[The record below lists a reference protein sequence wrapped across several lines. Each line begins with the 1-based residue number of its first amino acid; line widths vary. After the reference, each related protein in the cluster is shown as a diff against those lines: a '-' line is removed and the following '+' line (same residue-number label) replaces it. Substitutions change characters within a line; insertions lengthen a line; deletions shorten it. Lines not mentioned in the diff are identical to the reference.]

1 MKIKWSAIGITNASG
16 TSGGTTF
23 AHNRGGAYARR
34 WAKPVNA
41 QTSRQTAMRS
51 LWGAVAQTWGQLDQE
66 EVNAWNSA
74 GENVTVTDGFGSS
87 HNMTGNTY
95 FMRVN
100 QNRTHGMGLP
110 ITRTPIPLA
119 ALPNVSYNEK
129 IIDMT
134 GLASLSPAVSI
145 NLENGT
151 PGAEITASIGF
162 TVVAANSNKGYGS
175 VKNQFNQRIRR
186 TVILDASGNASV
198 EIVNNDPDLVAIL
211 GNAGNGSTVYLQVH
225 THSAA
230 GQKSNPVTYRQ
241 SLVNNPVYSFTS
253 EPEAN
258 SEVIEGSTIAF
269 TLFKDGILVDP
280 NDIQVETDAGAY
292 KASEDVLG
300 NSVILEL
307 ATGEDSGE
315 FDVTLLIAGSV
326 TPVVSAKFYYVEA

>member
-41 QTSRQTAMRS
+41 QTGRQTAMRS
-51 LWGAVAQTWGQLDQE
+51 LWGAVAQTWGQLSQE

-74 GENVTVTDGFGSS
+74 GENIQVTDGFGNS

-110 ITRTPIPLA
+110 ITRIPIALV

-129 IIDMT
+129 VMDMT
-134 GLASLSPAVSI
+134 GFAALNPAVSL

-175 VKNQFNQRIRR
+175 VKNQFNQRIRK
-186 TVILDASGNASV
+186 TVILDGSGNASV
-198 EIVNNDPDLVAIL
+198 EIPNNDPELVAIL

-241 SLVNNPVYSFTS
+241 ALLNNPVYSITS
-253 EPEAN
+253 DPEAN
-258 SEVIEGSTIAF
+258 SEVIEGSEVLI
-269 TLFKDGILVDP
+269 TLFQDGIVRDPATYFVTTDVVENVD
-280 NDIQVETDAGAY
+280 
-292 KASEDVLG
+292 SEVTSG
-300 NSVILEL
+300 NSRLVTL
-307 ATGEDSGE
+307 ATGGVPGV
-315 FDVTLLIAGSV
+315 FQLIARSTVGNHNL
-326 TPVVSAKFYYVEA
+326 AGIELYYVEA

>member
-51 LWGAVAQTWGQLDQE
+51 LWGAVAQTWGQLNE
-66 EVNAWNSA
+66 SEVSAWNAA
-74 GENVTVTDGFGSS
+74 GENIQVTDGFGNS

-110 ITRTPIPLA
+110 ITRTPIALV

-129 IIDMT
+129 TIDMT
-134 GLASLSPAVSI
+134 GLASLDPAVSI

-162 TVVAANSNKGYGS
+162 TIVAANSNKGYGS

-186 TVILDASGNASV
+186 TVMLDRSGNALV
-198 EIVNNDPDLVAIL
+198 EISNNDPELVAIL
-211 GNAGNGSTVYLQVH
+211 GDAGNGSTVYLQVH
-225 THSAA
+225 THSTA

-241 SLVNNPVYSFTS
+241 ALVNTSVYSFTS
-253 EPEAN
+253 EPEEN
-258 SEVIEGSTIAF
+258 SEVIEGGNIVFTI
-269 TLFKDGILVDP
+269 FKDGVAVDP
-280 NDIQVETDAGAY
+280 ASVVIQTNPSDY
-292 KASEDVLG
+292 KGTL
-300 NSVILEL
+300 NSVGFVNTITL
-307 ATGEDSGE
+307 ATGKASGE
-315 FDVTLLIAGSV
+315 FDIEIKESLGGKILAIL
-326 TPVVSAKFYYVEA
+326 PFYYVEA

>member
-51 LWGAVAQTWGQLDQE
+51 LWGAVAQTWGQLNE
-66 EVNAWNSA
+66 SEVSAWNAA
-74 GENVTVTDGFGSS
+74 GENIQVTDGFGNS

-110 ITRTPIPLA
+110 ITRTPLPLV

-129 IIDMT
+129 TIDMS
-134 GLASLSPAVSI
+134 GLNSLSPAVSL

-162 TVVAANSNKGYGS
+162 TIVAANSNKGYGS
-175 VKNQFNQRIRR
+175 VKNKFNQRIRK

-198 EIVNNDPDLVAIL
+198 EIPNNDPELVAIL
-211 GNAGNGSTVYLQVH
+211 GDAGNGSTVYLQVH
-225 THSAA
+225 THSQA

-241 SLVNNPVYSFTS
+241 SLVNNPVYTIQS
-253 EPEAN
+253 EPTAF
-258 SEVIEGSTIAF
+258 SEVIEGSVV
-269 TLFKDGILVDP
+269 TLTVFKDGVAQPAVDFQFVTMP
-280 NDIQVETDAGAY
+280 GSY
-292 KASEDVLG
+292 L
-300 NSVILEL
+300 NSVTKTGYIAEIEL
-307 ATGEDSGE
+307 ATGEPNGN
-315 FDVTLLIAGSV
+315 FTLQALDSV
-326 TPVVSAKFYYVEA
+326 TSNVLAVIPLYYTEA

>member
-51 LWGAVAQTWGQLDQE
+51 LWGAVAQMWGQLSQE

-74 GENVTVTDGFGSS
+74 GENVAVTDGFGNS

-110 ITRTPIPLA
+110 ITRIPFPLV
-119 ALPNVSYNEK
+119 ALPNVSYNDAV
-129 IIDMT
+129 IDMS
-134 GLASLSPAVSI
+134 GLNPLEPGVSI

-175 VKNQFNQRIRR
+175 VKNQFNQRIRK

-198 EIVNNDPDLVAIL
+198 DILNNDPDLIAIL
-211 GNAGNGSTVYLQVH
+211 GNAGNLSTVYLQVH

-241 SLVNNPVYSFTS
+241 RLVNNSVYTIVS
-253 EPEAN
+253 EPEEN
-258 SEVIEGSTIAF
+258 SEVIEGSDIVITV
-269 TLFKDGILVDP
+269 FKDGVAVPGGLLE
-280 NDIQVETDAGAY
+280 IQTSPVGY
-292 KASEDVLG
+292 
-300 NSVILEL
+300 
-307 ATGEDSGE
+307 ATKSD
-315 FDVTLLIAGSV
+315 DNQTSV
-326 TPVVSAKFYYVEA
+326 TATLAAGQVSGTFTVTVIDDATSAPLASSNFYYVEV

>member
-41 QTSRQTAMRS
+41 QTGRQTAMRS
-51 LWGAVAQTWGQLDQE
+51 LWGAVAQTWGQLTQE

-110 ITRTPIPLA
+110 ITRSPLPLV
-119 ALPNVSYNEK
+119 ALPTVSYNEE
-129 IIDMT
+129 IINMT
-134 GLASLSPAVSI
+134 GIASFRPAVSL

-175 VKNQFNQRIRR
+175 VKNQFNQRIRK

-198 EIVNNDPDLVAIL
+198 DITNNDPDLVAIL

-241 SLVNNPVYSFTS
+241 SLVNNPVYTLVSDVIDG
-253 EPEAN
+253 
-258 SEVIEGSTIAF
+258 SEVIEGNSYPF
-269 TLFKDGILVDP
+269 SLFRDGVAMSAADFI
-280 NDIQVETDAGAY
+280 IY
-292 KASEDVLG
+292 
-300 NSVILEL
+300 
-307 ATGEDSGE
+307 
-315 FDVTLLIAGSV
+315 V
-326 TPVVSAKFYYVEA
+326 TPISYNDGTTDNGYVKTLALSVGETPGDIAIEFRSSDALTTFLTLDVIYVES

>member
-41 QTSRQTAMRS
+41 QTGRQTAMRS
-51 LWGAVAQTWGQLDQE
+51 LWGAVAQTWGQLTQE

-74 GENVTVTDGFGSS
+74 GENIQVTDGFGNS

-100 QNRTHGMGLP
+100 QNRTHGLGLP
-110 ITRTPIPLA
+110 ITRTPIPLV

-129 IIDMT
+129 LIDMT
-134 GLASLSPAVSI
+134 GLASLAPAVSI

-198 EIVNNDPDLVAIL
+198 DITNNDPDLVAIL

-241 SLVNNPVYSFTS
+241 ALVNNSVYTIVS
-253 EPEAN
+253 EPEEN
-258 SEVIEGSTIAF
+258 SEVIEGSEVLI
-269 TLFKDGILVDP
+269 TLFQDGVIRDP
-280 NDIQVETDAGAY
+280 ATYYIQSDVNDNVTD
-292 KASEDVLG
+292 DVVSG
-300 NSVILEL
+300 NSRLVTL
-307 ATGEDSGE
+307 ATGGVPGV
-315 FDVTLLIAGSV
+315 FQLIARDTVNNVNLAGIQL
-326 TPVVSAKFYYVEA
+326 YYTEA